1 MDPVQRA
8 HVTRELHDVVAHSI
22 SIVTVQAAAAE
33 AYLERD
39 PAQAREH
46 LCAVLRTAKEA
57 LADMRRLC
65 GLAPGDHAARLPQ
78 PTLSRLG
85 ELLAEARTAGVD
97 VRLIERGR
105 PPEVSPG
112 VGLAAYRILQEAL
125 ANVRRHAGAVAAT
138 VRVSYAPDV
147 IELEVTNPVGD
158 LRPASG
164 RGDGIR
170 WMLDRARMYGG
181 SMEAGFEPGGIF
193 AVRARLPL

>member
-1 MDPVQRA
+1 MDPAQRA
-8 HVTRELHDVVAHSI
+8 HITRELHDVVAHSI

-46 LCAVLRTAKEA
+46 LCAVRRTAKEA

-65 GLAPGDHAARLPQ
+65 GLAPGDYATRLPQ

-85 ELLAEARTAGVD
+85 ELLTEARAAGVQ
-97 VRLIERGR
+97 VRLIEHGR
-105 PPEVSPG
+105 PPEVPPG

-125 ANVRRHAGAVAAT
+125 ANVRRHAGAVSAT
-138 VRVSYAPDV
+138 VRVRYAPDA

-158 LRPASG
+158 RRPAVG

-170 WMLDRARMYGG
+170 AMLDRAGMYGG
-181 SMEAGFEPGGIF
+181 SMDAGFEPGGVF

>member
-8 HVTRELHDVVAHSI
+8 DITRELHDVVAHSI
-22 SIVTVQAAAAE
+22 SIVTIQAAAAE

-65 GLAPGDHAARLPQ
+65 GLAAGQEAVRLPQ

-85 ELLAEARTAGVD
+85 ELIAGARAAGVQ
-97 VRLIERGR
+97 VRLIEEGR
-105 PPEVSPG
+105 PPEVPPG

-125 ANVRRHAGAVAAT
+125 ANVGRHAGAVSAT
-138 VRVSYAPDV
+138 VRVRYAPDL

-158 LRPASG
+158 RPCAPG
-164 RGDGIR
+164 HGDGIGA
-170 WMLDRARMYGG
+170 MLDRARMYGG
-181 SMEAGFEPGGIF
+181 SIEAGFESGGVF